1 MNSKTLYG
9 PFTQL
14 LTMEGLPLHGPLK
27 DEELQ
32 VQRNQGVL
40 VNAGVI
46 SEVDMYDT
54 LAQKYPEAKRNLY
67 DHKNLIALPA
77 FIDCH
82 THICWG
88 GSRINDYA
96 LRVAGKSYL
105 EIAAAGGGIMDTVT
119 ATRSASE
126 EELIKGILKRA
137 NQHISQGIATIEV
150 KSGYGLSLNDELKML
165 ECIKEANEQTEA
177 ELIPTFL
184 GAHIKPKEFD
194 GSHKEYLDFLLR
206 EVVPEIKEKGL
217 AKRADIFVEEGAF
230 GTEESREYAEK
241 LIELGFDMTMHV
253 DQFHPGGSKIANE
266 TGCVSADHLEFTDD
280 KGVEVFNNSKTVAV
294 ALPGASLGLGMKFT
308 PARKLLDGGASL
320 AIATDWNPGSAPMG
334 DLITQASVLGASEKL
349 TIAETLAA
357 ITFRAAF
364 ALRIEGGVIK
374 ENNPAA
380 FTVFETQDFRD
391 IFYQQGQL
399 KPAATI
405 IKEKCFEF

>member
-9 PFTQL
+9 PFKQL
-14 LTMEGLPLHGPLK
+14 LTLEGLPLHGSLK
-27 DEELQ
+27 DEELNILK
-32 VQRNQGVL
+32 NQGIL
-40 VNAGVI
+40 VEDGIV
-46 SEVDMYDT
+46 SEIDSFDV
-54 LAQKYPEAKRNLY
+54 LAQNHPEAKTPFSSEGKLV
-67 DHKNLIALPA
+67 ALPA
-77 FIDCH
+77 FVDCH

-96 LRVAGKSYL
+96 LRVAGKNYL

-119 ATRSASE
+119 ATRSIPKD
-126 EELIKGILKRA
+126 ELIKGLLERSD
-137 NQHISQGIATIEV
+137 QHIRRGITTIEV
-150 KSGYGLSLNDELKML
+150 KSGYGLSLNDELKIL
-165 ECIKEANEQTEA
+165 ECITEANEQTEA

-184 GAHIKPKEFD
+184 GAHIKPKEFG
-194 GSHKEYLDFLLR
+194 GSHKEYLDFLVR
-206 EVVPEIKEKGL
+206 EVVPEIKEKRL

-230 GTEESREYAEK
+230 GTEESKEYAEK

-280 KGVEVFNNSKTVAV
+280 ESVEAFNNSKTVAV

-308 PARKLLDGGASL
+308 PARKLLDAGASL

-357 ITFRAAF
+357 ITVRAAF

-374 ENNPAA
+374 ENNTAA
-380 FTVFETQDFRD
+380 FTVFATQDFRD

-399 KPAATI
+399 KPVATI

>member
-1 MNSKTLYG
+1 MNSKVLYG

-14 LTMEGLPLHGPLK
+14 LTMEELPLYGSLK

-32 VQRNQGVL
+32 VKRNQGVL
-40 VNAGVI
+40 VNGGVVSGI
-46 SEVDMYDT
+46 DRYDT
-54 LAQKYPEAKRNLY
+54 LAQKYPEAKRKLS
-67 DHKNLIALPA
+67 DHKKLVALPA

-119 ATRSASE
+119 ATRSASK

-137 NQHISQGIATIEV
+137 DQHLRRGITTIEV
-150 KSGYGLSLNDELKML
+150 KSGYGLNLNDELKML
-165 ECIKEANEQTEA
+165 ECIKEANARTVA

-184 GAHIKPKEFD
+184 GAHIKPKEFN

-206 EVVPEIKEKGL
+206 EVIPVLRGKEL

-230 GTEESREYAEK
+230 GTEESSEYAEN

-266 TGCVSADHLEFTDD
+266 AGCVSADHLEFTDD
-280 KGVEVFNNSKTVAV
+280 ESVEAFNNSRTVAV

-308 PARKLLDGGASL
+308 PARKLLDAGASL

-334 DLITQASVLGASEKL
+334 DLITQASLLGASEKL

-357 ITFRAAF
+357 ITYRAAF
-364 ALRIEGGVIK
+364 ALRIEAGVIK
-374 ENNPAA
+374 ENNPVA
-380 FTVFETQDFRD
+380 FTVFKTQDFRD

-399 KPAATI
+399 KPVATI
-405 IKEKCFEF
+405 IKEACIEF